1 MADTT
6 TKLLHLTDADFEAE
20 VLKSNIPVLVD
31 FTATWCGPC
40 RALAPLVEEA
50 AGTYAGKVKVGKV
63 DVDECPST
71 AMKFQIRGV
80 PTLLLFKDG
89 KVAAQSV
96 GLIAKSKLSELIAK
110 VTG

>member
-1 MADTT
+1 MAEAN
-6 TKLLHLTDADFEAE
+6 KVLHFTDADFEQE
-20 VLKSNIPVLVD
+20 VLKSSVPVMVD

-50 AGTYAGKVKVGKV
+50 AGTYAGRVKVGKV
-63 DVDECPST
+63 DVDECPKT
-71 AMKFQIRGV
+71 AMAYQIRGV

-96 GLIAKSKLSELIAK
+96 GLISKSKLTDLVDK
-110 VTG
+110 VAG